1 MYYKGMKSNGMV
13 SRLDI
18 EKIADAVKDQ
28 LNPLYTA
35 LGIDNMA

>member
-18 EKIADAVKDQ
+18 DKIVNAVKGQ
-28 LNPLYTA
+28 LNPLYKA
-35 LGIDNMA
+35 LGVDKN